1 MTEKNVRI
9 YHNPRCS
16 KSREVLALLRE
27 HGREPEVIEYLKT
40 PLDAAA
46 VKALIKKLGV
56 APHALL
62 RTKEEAYARLGLS
75 AESSLDEVAHAI
87 AEEPILLERP
97 VVVVGARAAIGRPV
111 ENVLALL

>member
-1 MTEKNVRI
+1 MGDDTLRI

-27 HGREPEVIEYLKT
+27 RGLEPEVVDYLKT
-40 PLDAAA
+40 PLDAAG

-56 APHALL
+56 KPHALL
-62 RTKEEAYARLGLS
+62 RTKEEPYARLKLS
-75 AESSLDEVAHAI
+75 AQSSLDEVARAI
-87 AEEPILLERP
+87 ASEPVLLERP
-97 VVVVGARAAIGRPV
+97 VVVAGARAAIGRPV